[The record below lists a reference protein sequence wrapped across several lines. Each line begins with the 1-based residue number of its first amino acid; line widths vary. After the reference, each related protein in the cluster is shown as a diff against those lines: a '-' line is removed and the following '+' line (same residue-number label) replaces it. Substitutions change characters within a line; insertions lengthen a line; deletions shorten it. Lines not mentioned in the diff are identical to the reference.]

1 MPEDSSPELRHVV
14 IHTDG
19 SCIGN
24 PGPGGYAAILE
35 YRGQEKELSGGFRRT
50 TNNRM
55 EILAVIVGL
64 EALKERCAIT
74 VYSDSRYVVDA
85 VEKGW
90 AKKWRASGW
99 MRNKRERAVNP
110 DLWERLL
117 SALDKHEVEL
127 KWVRGHAGN
136 PGNNRADR
144 LALAAANGKD
154 LPHDEGYENPARG
167 LI

>member
-1 MPEDSSPELRHVV
+1 MPENRSPELRRVT

-35 YRGQEKELSGGFRRT
+35 YKGQEKELSGGFRRT

-55 EILAVIVGL
+55 EILAVIAGL
-64 EALKERCAIT
+64 EVLTERCSVT
-74 VYSDSRYVVDA
+74 VYSDSRYVVDPI
-85 VEKGW
+85 EKGW
-90 AKKWRASGW
+90 AEKWKANGW

-117 SALDKHEVEL
+117 SAMDKHEVEL

-136 PGNNRADR
+136 PGNMRADR
-144 LALAAANGKD
+144 LAVSAANGKD
-154 LPHDEGYENPARG
+154 LPCDEGYENPPRG

>member
-1 MPEDSSPELRHVV
+1 MSAPSPNLKRVTM
-14 IHTDG
+14 HTDG

-24 PGPGGYAAILE
+24 PGPGGYGVVLE
-35 YRGQEKELSGGFRRT
+35 YQGKERELSGGFRRT

-64 EALKERCAIT
+64 EALTEKCAAT

-90 AKKWRASGW
+90 AKRWRANGW
-99 MRNKRERAVNP
+99 MRNKREQAINP

-117 SALDKHEVEL
+117 KALNKHMVEM

-136 PGNNRADR
+136 AGNIRADR
-144 LALAAANGKD
+144 LALAAANGTNLQRD
-154 LPHDEGYENPARG
+154 DGYENPPKA